1 MTPAHSQLVL
11 LRRAAASLLLAACL
25 VAGTV
30 AVPAR
35 AASTGHVGG
44 RVTSWRTGAP
54 VGGAAIRIPA
64 LGLRTTSR
72 PDGSFAFAGAIP
84 VPADVRRLDV
94 VATSPGFGRWTIRG
108 VPVWASDTTLLTV
121 RLRSSSWTHRVLG
134 PRRKAP
140 PAAGAAARPELP
152 TGETCTGWNY
162 QLVPPQN
169 IWVYVTPDKK
179 AEQFDFTFY
188 AAHVLPKEWIP
199 SWDADALGAGAIA
212 VKTYGAFRTM
222 PGNARTSGTGCYDI
236 LDTTADQ
243 VFDPTYTTA
252 ATEQAVDAT
261 LGSVLYQ
268 NGGLFMSHYFAGAK
282 TDPCAPVT
290 GQYAG
295 WMSQWGTQTCALGGT
310 LWPDIVTT
318 FYADTTWRYLRNFLL
333 NPEASSAPTYPWASV
348 FATFIRTAGGYNSG
362 WSWSVTNTTTDRWG
376 TLRQDRP
383 YAVGTGTT
391 FHEAVALSCPSS
403 TPSSCTFQLKV
414 IVLLKGDAVSTKIQ
428 QVTEPR
434 DGAWRQYSFDPPA
447 AGITGDTVRFSV
459 ASRQNFSLDAA
470 YLDSP
475 FGG

>member
-1 MTPAHSQLVL
+1 MTLAHSQLQRFVS
-11 LRRAAASLLLAACL
+11 RVAASVVLAACL
-25 VAGTV
+25 VAGALV
-30 AVPAR
+30 LPAH
-35 AASTGHVGG
+35 AASTGHVRG

-54 VGGAAIRIPA
+54 IDSATIRIAA

-72 PDGSFAFAGAIP
+72 ADGSFAFHEAVS
-84 VPADVRRLDV
+84 VPAGVRRVDV
-94 VATSPGFGRWTIRG
+94 VATAPGFGRWTILG
-108 VPVWASDTTLLTV
+108 VPVWASDTLELTV
-121 RLRSSSWTHRVLG
+121 QLRPFAWTHRVQRPMERSG
-134 PRRKAP
+134 EEASKS
-140 PAAGAAARPELP
+140 PAAP
-152 TGETCTGWNY
+152 TGETCTGWVY
-162 QLVPPQN
+162 QIVPPQN

-212 VKTYGAFRTM
+212 VKTYAAFRAM
-222 PGNARTSGTGCYDI
+222 PGNARTSGPGCYDI

-252 ATEQAVDAT
+252 ATEQAVDST
-261 LGSVLYQ
+261 MGSVLYQ

-282 TDPCAPVT
+282 TDPCAAVT
-290 GQYAG
+290 GEHAG
-295 WMSQWGTQTCALGGT
+295 WMSQWGTQTCALSGV

-318 FYADTTWRYLRNFLL
+318 FYANTTWRYLRNFLL
-333 NPEASSAPTYPWASV
+333 NPEASSAPTYPWAGV
-348 FATFIRTAGGYNSG
+348 FATFARTAGGYNSG

-383 YAVGTGTT
+383 FAVSTGTT

-403 TPSSCTFQLKV
+403 SPTSCTFQLKV
-414 IVLLKGDAVSTKIQ
+414 IVLLQGDAVSTKIQ
-428 QVTEPR
+428 RVTEPR

-447 AGITGDTVRFSV
+447 AGVTGDTVRFSV
-459 ASRQNFSLDAA
+459 ASQQNFGLDAA

>member
-1 MTPAHSQLVL
+1 MTPAHPLLERSLRGAVAPLVL
-11 LRRAAASLLLAACL
+11 AVVLVVGAVASSAQ
-25 VAGTV
+25 
-30 AVPAR
+30 
-35 AASTGHVGG
+35 AASTGHVRG

-54 VGGAAIRIPA
+54 VGGATLRVPA
-64 LGLRTTSR
+64 LGLRTTSSL
-72 PDGSFAFAGAIP
+72 DGSFAFAEAVP
-84 VPADVRRLDV
+84 VLDGIRRLDV
-94 VATSPGFGRWTIRG
+94 VATAPGFGRWTIRG
-108 VPVWASDTTLLTV
+108 APVWASDTLELTV
-121 RLRSSSWTHRVLG
+121 QLRPFAWTHRVLS
-134 PRRKAP
+134 PSERAHR
-140 PAAGAAARPELP
+140 AASKGQAAP
-152 TGETCTGWNY
+152 TGETCTGWIY
-162 QLVPPQN
+162 QLVPPQD

-212 VKTYGAFRTM
+212 VKTYGAFRAM

-261 LGSVLYQ
+261 MGSVLYQ
-268 NGGLFMSHYFAGAK
+268 NGGLFMSHYYAGAK

-295 WMSQWGTQTCALGGT
+295 WMSQWGTQTCALSGM

-318 FYADTTWRYLRNFLL
+318 FYANTTWRYLQNFLL
-333 NPEASSAPTYPWASV
+333 NPEASSDPTYPWGSA
-348 FATFIRTAGGYNSG
+348 FATFARTKGGYNSG
-362 WSWSVTNTTTDRWG
+362 WSWFVTNTTTNRWG

-383 YAVGTGTT
+383 YAVDDTST
-391 FHEAVALSCPSS
+391 FHESVALACPTS
-403 TPSSCTFQLKV
+403 TPTSCTFQIKV
-414 IVLLKGDAVSTKIQ
+414 VILAAGRAVSTQ
-428 QVTEPR
+428 ALTVTESR
-434 DGAWRQYSFDPPA
+434 DGVWRPYTYDPPA
-447 AGITGDTVRFSV
+447 AGVTGDTIRFSV
-459 ASRQNFSLDAA
+459 ASRQDFSLDAA